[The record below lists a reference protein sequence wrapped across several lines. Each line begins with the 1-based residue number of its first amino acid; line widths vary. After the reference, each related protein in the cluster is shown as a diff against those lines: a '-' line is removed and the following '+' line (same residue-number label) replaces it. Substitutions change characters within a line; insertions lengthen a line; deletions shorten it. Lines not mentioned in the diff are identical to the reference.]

1 MPAFPFD
8 RIYRIVVRNEYA
20 GQVCLNSFDYG
31 ANDSLT
37 VSALDLLQAWIA
49 QFQDDW
55 SELVNVGSNMVSATA
70 TGIFG
75 STELAA
81 QDIGQNGAVTGDG
94 LPPYAAFSFVYT
106 KAFTDSPRRGV
117 RIAGVSES
125 DQVAGVLGSTPLAR
139 MGTLAGDMIAV
150 LTGTDDDL
158 YTPVV
163 VRSILNGSPV
173 IPIEAWIPGNVTLA
187 SVPLSTQT
195 SRKIGH
201 GV

>member
-1 MPAFPFD
+1 MPATPFD
-8 RIYRIVVRNEYA
+8 RIYRIIVRNEYA

-31 ANDSLT
+31 CFDSLT
-37 VSALDLLQAWIA
+37 ASAADLLGAWVS
-49 QFQDDW
+49 QFQSDW
-55 SELVNVGSNMVSATA
+55 SELVNVGANMVSASC

-75 STELAA
+75 STELAF

-94 LPPYAAFSFVYT
+94 LPPYAAFSFVFT
-106 KAFTDSPRRGV
+106 KAFTDSPRRGS

-139 MGTLAGDMIAV
+139 MGTLAGDMILV
-150 LTGTDDDL
+150 LEGTDSDL

-163 VRSILNGSPV
+163 VRQRLNGNPV
-173 IPIEAWIPGNVTLA
+173 TPIEAWIPGNVVLA
-187 SVPLSTQT
+187 SNPLSTQT
-195 SRKIGH
+195 SRKFGH